1 MRPSEPRPAAHRVGP
16 GSPGPRHP
24 PRGACST
31 CPLHAARSA
40 PRSCRCA
47 QIPRTQGLQKSRP
60 RSSGF
65 PQFFALTPGVPGRS
79 VRGRCPLDLV
89 VSPHAKPYRLGSLS
103 RPDTTPT
110 RRNTDLAAST
120 QAGRGRSKSATQL
133 AVQRET
139 RSSRHWP
146 GGGGRRRRKTRA
158 PSRVHRTTR
167 THQSRRRAARNR
179 PDPSTYRDRSAQ
191 CAPIRTCRA
200 LRVLRSRGPDRPR
213 SCSHGHKKEAKLD
226 EQRSA

>member
-1 MRPSEPRPAAHRVGP
+1 MGLDGVGP
-16 GSPGPRHP
+16 GPRWPPHP

-31 CPLHAARSA
+31 CPLHAARRA
-40 PRSCRCA
+40 PRSCRSA
-47 QIPRTQGLQKSRP
+47 QIPRTQGLQKSRA

-89 VSPHAKPYRLGSLS
+89 VSPHAKPYRLGSLPG
-103 RPDTTPT
+103 RDTTPS
-110 RRNTDLAAST
+110 RREADLAANA
-120 QAGRGRSKSATQL
+120 QAGGGRANSAAEQ

-146 GGGGRRRRKTRA
+146 GGGGRRRRKTRV
-158 PSRVHRTTR
+158 PSRARRTTR

-179 PDPSTYRDRSAQ
+179 PDPSTYRDRSAS
-191 CAPIRTCRA
+191 CAPFRPCRA
-200 LRVLRSRGPDRPR
+200 LCVQRSRGPDRPR
-213 SCSHGHKKEAKLD
+213 SCCHGHKKEAKLD